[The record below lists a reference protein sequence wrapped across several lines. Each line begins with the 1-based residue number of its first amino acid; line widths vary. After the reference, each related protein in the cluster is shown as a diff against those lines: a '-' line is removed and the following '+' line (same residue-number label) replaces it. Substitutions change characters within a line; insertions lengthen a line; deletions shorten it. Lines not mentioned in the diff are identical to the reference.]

1 MGFSRQE
8 LFPLFPHLCKDLKE
22 VRVGGARL
30 LSWDTAVLAE
40 GMASAKVLWQ
50 DYAWHMRGTMRE
62 LGWLE
67 GGSE

>member
-1 MGFSRQE
+1 
-8 LFPLFPHLCKDLKE
+8 

-40 GMASAKVLWQ
+40 GMASAKGLWQ
-50 DYAWHMRGTMRE
+50 DYPWHMRGTMRE